1 MLGKQVGWDRLEH
14 ALAVGKEP
22 KLTENGSHEISGRE
36 WIRAWRSQNVRVCG
50 ASGSKGVTDFQ
61 PPGSWKTELSS

>member
-50 ASGSKGVTDFQ
+50 ASGSKGSGVRI
-61 PPGSWKTELSS
+61 GHV